1 MAALHKLIKS
11 RHPQYKLIAGIV
23 CYELK
28 KILEHVNMHVM
39 CKYLRS
45 VPIVKLQ
52 HINVVWY
59 HRLGWADLRGCRIVS
74 SQLRIRGG

>member
-28 KILEHVNMHVM
+28 KILVHVNMHVM

-52 HINVVWY
+52 HNNVV
-59 HRLGWADLRGCRIVS
+59 
-74 SQLRIRGG
+74 